1 VPLTFDQPRELERL
15 GKNNVRERLR
25 YAGASPGSVVPA
37 VGDGKMLHQSGV
49 VQKTHLAIIVDQ
61 AHSQLFELAAR
72 K

>member
-1 VPLTFDQPRELERL
+1 M
-15 GKNNVRERLR
+15 NNVRERLR

-37 VGDGKMLHQSGV
+37 LGDGKMLHQSGV

-61 AHSQLFELAAR
+61 AHSQPFELAAR